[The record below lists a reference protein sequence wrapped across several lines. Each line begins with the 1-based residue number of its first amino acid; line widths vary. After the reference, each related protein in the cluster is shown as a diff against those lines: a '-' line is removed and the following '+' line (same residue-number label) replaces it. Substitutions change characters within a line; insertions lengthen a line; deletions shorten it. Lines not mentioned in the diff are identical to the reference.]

1 MLRTPKRE
9 AWHRQPPSRTASW
22 CSNPEPYP
30 LSLIPQPCLAAWSF
44 HFCWAYPGAG
54 QPDLPDYS
62 KVSFSSTQWRCA
74 QTNWPPKLLPAGL
87 LPCSLPRTKFL
98 TKDKEGTWEEF
109 RLTSCWGTGPCLH
122 FAKSHCRRW
131 QLGVHGDLVTGSCS
145 ALSMGKPPA

>member
-109 RLTSCWGTGPCLH
+109 MLGYRPMFTLCQKPLQEVAVGCPRWL
-122 FAKSHCRRW
+122 SHR
-131 QLGVHGDLVTGSCS
+131 QLFCFEHG
-145 ALSMGKPPA
+145 